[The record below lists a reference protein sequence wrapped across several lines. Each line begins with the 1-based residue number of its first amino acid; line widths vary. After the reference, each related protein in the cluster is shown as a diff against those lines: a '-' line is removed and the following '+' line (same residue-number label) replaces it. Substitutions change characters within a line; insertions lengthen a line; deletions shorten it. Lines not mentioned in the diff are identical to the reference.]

1 MKYGKPQDFL
11 ILVKDNIESA
21 VCTSGKYMVYGRGE
35 LAQDFFGGKLK
46 YNEENFYVHKN
57 HHNFEED
64 KTVAEKPKKNVDI
77 SQEEQEKEA
86 EIVEAPTN
94 VTNAKEKKKVAEKPL
109 TKYDIHLIM
118 ATKPGAEGE
127 VQGEQPHLLKLGE
140 LGS

>member
-1 MKYGKPQDFL
+1 
-11 ILVKDNIESA
+11 
-21 VCTSGKYMVYGRGE
+21 MVYGRGE

-64 KTVAEKPKKNVDI
+64 KTVAEKPKKDVDI
-77 SQEEQEKEA
+77 AQEEQEKEA

-109 TKYDIHLIM
+109 TKYDIHLMM
-118 ATKPGAEGE
+118 ATKPGAGGGTGRAAPPPQTRRTGILIL
-127 VQGEQPHLLKLGE
+127 VICKSVCLLHLLVPLKACKVLT
-140 LGS
+140 